1 MLPEIESERKTKR
14 KHKNVA
20 KRARLLVSQSLRR
33 VRFFP
38 SLSLSLSCWFYSRSF
53 SLSAPPP
60 DGRRVSGGG
69 AVAERAARRQDGSG
83 GPPVAC
89 ARQTGP
95 TLVSHI
101 CYEDG
106 GARSLGP
113 CGRRPD
119 NVLHPAPAFLP
130 RTYLTTYLLYVLRY
144 HYNYSF
150 PVLKKFIFAKMSHV
164 CYFSCWHLSREKP
177 VATVIEIVKRHFLA
191 SGWAVL
197 TVKRLSPLSDQSQPE
212 DAGLHQWQCA
222 VQCYHLIKCRPLT
235 TGPL

>member
-60 DGRRVSGGG
+60 DGRRASGGG
-69 AVAERAARRQDGSG
+69 AVEELAARQQDGSG

-89 ARQTGP
+89 ARQIRC

-106 GARSLGP
+106 GARSLGS
-113 CGRRPD
+113 CDRRPD
-119 NVLHPAPAFLP
+119 NVLHPVPAFLP
-130 RTYLTTYLLYVLRY
+130 RTYLYTYVFYVLLNR
-144 HYNYSF
+144 YNYSF
-150 PVLKKFIFAKMSHV
+150 PVKKNLFSLKFRMF
-164 CYFSCWHLSREKP
+164 CYFSC
-177 VATVIEIVKRHFLA
+177 
-191 SGWAVL
+191 
-197 TVKRLSPLSDQSQPE
+197 
-212 DAGLHQWQCA
+212 
-222 VQCYHLIKCRPLT
+222 
-235 TGPL
+235 

>member
-60 DGRRVSGGG
+60 DGRRASGGG
-69 AVAERAARRQDGSG
+69 AVEEPAARQQDGSG

-89 ARQTGP
+89 ARQTRR

-106 GARSLGP
+106 RARSLGS
-113 CGRRPD
+113 CDRRPD
-119 NVLHPAPAFLP
+119 NVLHPVPAFLP
-130 RTYLTTYLLYVLRY
+130 RTYLYTYVFYVLLNR
-144 HYNYSF
+144 YNYSF
-150 PVLKKFIFAKMSHV
+150 PVKKKFIFAKISHV
-164 CYFSCWHLSREKP
+164 LLF
-177 VATVIEIVKRHFLA
+177 F
-191 SGWAVL
+191 VL
-197 TVKRLSPLSDQSQPE
+197 TYIAWKTSCDSHRDRQEAFPSKWMGSLYGEEVVTALRSAAAWRRRTPSVTV
-212 DAGLHQWQCA
+212 C
-222 VQCYHLIKCRPLT
+222 
-235 TGPL
+235 GPVL